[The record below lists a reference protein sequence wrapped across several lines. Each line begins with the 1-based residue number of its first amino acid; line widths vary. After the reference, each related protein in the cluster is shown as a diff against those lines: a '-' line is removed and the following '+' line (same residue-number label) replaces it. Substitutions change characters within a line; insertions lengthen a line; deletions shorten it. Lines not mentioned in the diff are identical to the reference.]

1 MSMISRRKPEPIVN
15 DQLSPYMKSES
26 VTLRR
31 FRDFIPVMLIT
42 NLSNLLLVTANG
54 LVAGNYVGSDGFA
67 CISLV
72 APVESLINTASTL
85 AACSISTSL
94 SKAMGSGDTESFDKV
109 RSASLQLMVVIA
121 LLAVVIELPVA
132 WFVIRSYDL
141 DAVMYNMAWKYSLI
155 RIFSSPVEIMITVFV
170 YDLQVAGEMRAVMR
184 HAILQGVSNLLFDLL
199 FVAVLHL
206 GVSGTG
212 YGTACALLLR
222 AVVAQR
228 YIFRHTELFK
238 RSRRKNTLSDLLEI
252 VTCGV
257 PDAAYEFMGVLQDYF
272 MIKILLFAFG
282 ADGGIISGVCN
293 FCLAVASVLIRSVL
307 NSTRPMVGL
316 LAGADDRKE
325 LGAMMRQAVIAD
337 LAFVGIVV
345 LLTEVIPASFFTLYG
360 VEIIPAGGLLSLR
373 IYAPFMLIYAL
384 NTLLRMYLSYRDR
397 SKQATAATI
406 IGTATL
412 PIFSYVFVLWLG
424 SPFMWLGYSASEL
437 LAMILYLISLRRLIS
452 ANNENEDHGYSLYLS
467 FEPENATY
475 ASETVMNYL
484 NESGIDSGLSYRIA
498 LCMEEVGAYAQK
510 AGKRNRS
517 RRNETVELYFR
528 IKIINDQETLIT
540 ILDDGKCI
548 FFDQD
553 DGDNEMI
560 SNYEMIKKI
569 AKSAEYQYILNLNYM
584 RISL

>member
-1 MSMISRRKPEPIVN
+1 MSMSSRRKPEPIVN

-155 RIFSSPVEIMITVFV
+155 RIISSPVEIMITVFV

-238 RSRRKNTLSDLLEI
+238 RSRRKSTLSDLLEI

-452 ANNENEDHGYSLYLS
+452 ANNENEGSGYSLYLS

-484 NESGIDSGLSYRIA
+484 NESVIDSGLSYRIA

-528 IKIINDQETLIT
+528 IKIINDQEALVT